1 MMFEIQDLEDV
12 QKNVLLRRTNIKKK
26 HQQMAKLL
34 KTGLDNDRITVRV
47 LFTTLVIVNRWCIFK
62 FERLI
67 ESVNE

>member
-1 MMFEIQDLEDV
+1 MMFEIQDLEGV
-12 QKNVLLRRTNIKKK
+12 QKMSSLGGPTLKK